1 MTSILQGV
9 NNQSHF
15 KNSKWPQKFP
25 SLLLSRVSGLRGLR
39 ILPLKYTN
47 KIWCYIIFE
56 CSNSTIVDS
65 IPSIFVILFFFSYF
79 FFLSMKKVGDS
90 MEKVGDSIGDS
101 MKKVGNSMGDSMKKV
116 EERGKYI
123 IYFLKSVIVL
133 KMSRIV

>member
-15 KNSKWPQKFP
+15 KNSKWPQNFP
-25 SLLLSRVSGLRGLR
+25 SLFLSRVSELRGLR

-56 CSNSTIVDS
+56 CSDIDEFYDRRYQYLS
-65 IPSIFVILFFFSYF
+65 FCFFFFSF

-90 MEKVGDSIGDS
+90 MKKVGDSIGE
-101 MKKVGNSMGDSMKKV
+101 N
-116 EERGKYI
+116 Y
-123 IYFLKSVIVL
+123 
-133 KMSRIV
+133 

>member
-15 KNSKWPQKFP
+15 KNSKWPQNFP
-25 SLLLSRVSGLRGLR
+25 SLFLSRVSELRGLR

-56 CSNSTIVDS
+56 CSDIDEILRSSIVYS
-65 IPSIFVILFFFSYF
+65 INICHFVFFFSF

-90 MEKVGDSIGDS
+90 MEKVGDSIGE
-101 MKKVGNSMGDSMKKV
+101 N
-116 EERGKYI
+116 Y
-123 IYFLKSVIVL
+123 
-133 KMSRIV
+133 